1 MGEAAIKKIIEGSLK
16 KVIEE
21 IHCTKKELK
30 NSIDSSKTRLLMK
43 LEENNNKIKL
53 LQSENQ
59 ELKNK
64 ERLILLLTS
73 FIKKREIFEN
83 KNKLKGTNYSISED
97 LTQSQREDYKNLK
110 TQLINLKKSGKYNNC
125 YIKGTH
131 LILDGEKYT
140 VEELT
145 FIDGKAPNSAPPTP
159 TLQGKF
165 SPEQTVVPL
174 VERSKETS
182 KPTKFN
188 KGTKTSKIAAT
199 NEKSDRTTRFG
210 STSSNR

>member
-1 MGEAAIKKIIEGSLK
+1 MGEAAIEKIIEESLK

-21 IHCTKKELK
+21 IHCTRKELK
-30 NSIDSSKTRLLMK
+30 NSTDSSETRLLMK

-53 LQSENQ
+53 LQAENQ

-64 ERLILLLTS
+64 VEYLYCHIW
-73 FIKKREIFEN
+73 
-83 KNKLKGTNYSISED
+83 
-97 LTQSQREDYKNLK
+97 
-110 TQLINLKKSGKYNNC
+110 INGKYNNC
-125 YIKGTH
+125 YIKESH
-131 LILDGEKYT
+131 LILDGEKCT

-145 FIDGKAPNSAPPTP
+145 FIDGKTPNSVPPTP
-159 TLQGKF
+159 TLQDKF

-174 VERSKETS
+174 VERNKETP

-188 KGTKTSKIAAT
+188 KGTKTSKIATT